1 MKNWLYMTLAL
12 ALALSLAACGTEHP
26 ASAPTET
33 AFTAPAHIAN
43 MVNPY
48 LTCQT
53 AAEMQEKAGFDISLP
68 TGLPDWVTE
77 TIYRTIPSEL
87 IEVIYVGADNE
98 IRIRCA
104 MGSVDISGVYDTD
117 QKEEKNVS
125 VGSSTVHLKG
135 ETREDGVFHVCVATW
150 HTEEGRTY
158 SVTST
163 SGVSEDTALDL
174 IAEVK

>member
-1 MKNWLYMTLAL
+1 MKKWLHMTLIL
-12 ALALSLAACGTEHP
+12 ALALSLTACGADREIP
-26 ASAPTET
+26 APAETTPTAPTR
-33 AFTAPAHIAN
+33 IAN

-48 LTCQT
+48 LTCQN
-53 AAEMQEKAGFDISLP
+53 AAEMQEQAGFEISLP
-68 TGLPDWVTE
+68 TTLPDWVTE
-77 TIYRTIPSEL
+77 TIYRTIPNEL

-117 QKEEKNVS
+117 QKKQKDVS
-125 VGSSTVHLKG
+125 VENSTVHLKG
-135 ETREDGVFHVCVATW
+135 ETVEDGGFLVCVATW

-163 SGVSEDTALDL
+163 SGVSEETALAL
-174 IAEVK
+174 IAEVQ